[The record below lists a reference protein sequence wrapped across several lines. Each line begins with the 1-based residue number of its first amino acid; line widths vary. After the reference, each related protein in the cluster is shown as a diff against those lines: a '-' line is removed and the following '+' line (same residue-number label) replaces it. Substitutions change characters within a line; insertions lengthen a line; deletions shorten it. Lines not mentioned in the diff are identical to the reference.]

1 MTREVQAAIS
11 SYDSKEAI
19 SALPCP
25 GMSSSTPLNVG
36 TTGTQAKTITFVQ
49 GKNGTS
55 LLYAIGLDSKLYQVT
70 DSSLIPV
77 PLPALVNTRVL
88 DMAAYGQQLVLLTAQ
103 PATGTPTSY
112 SVALLSADQSKVDA
126 TTTIGQF
133 LGKQGQVPKLIAAS
147 WPDIYVVIASDSTQT
162 MTTILDY
169 APTSKVHQ
177 PLGPP
182 PTSSTIAVS
191 NTIVSM
197 AAFPT
202 QQLFLLLADG
212 TVQSLP
218 FASGDHATTSVLV
231 QQPIGQPL
239 PVSAKDFTWTMSV
252 PTVTSGETTALSVP
266 GATSP
271 RTLAVGV
278 VNAVPHLYI
287 LDATLHRILDLKVA
301 DASTGSVGT
310 SITPT
315 NAVTPTATNTGGG
328 AVNNASPV
336 KLHLERQYASATL
349 FAQARSMAVD
359 PQSSQVNVVAQTL
372 PNASSIM
379 LSLVSFNASSP
390 NGCP

>member
-11 SYDSKEAI
+11 SYNSQEAI
-19 SALPCP
+19 TSLPCP
-25 GMSSSTPLNVG
+25 GMSSSNPLNVG

-55 LLYAIGLDSKLYQVT
+55 LLYAIGLDSKLYRVT
-70 DSSLIPV
+70 NNSLIPV
-77 PLPALVNTRVL
+77 TLPALDNTRVL

-103 PATGTPTSY
+103 PAFGTPTSY
-112 SVALLSADQSKVDA
+112 TLALLSPDQSKVDA

-147 WPDIYVVIASDSTQT
+147 PPDIYVVIAADSTQT
-162 MTTILDY
+162 ITTILDY

-177 PLGPP
+177 PLAAP
-182 PTSSTIAVS
+182 PTSSTITVS

-202 QQLFLLLADG
+202 RQLFLLLADG
-212 TVQSLP
+212 TVQSLQ
-218 FASGDHATTSVLV
+218 FASGDHETTSVLV
-231 QQPIGQPL
+231 QQPIAQPL
-239 PVSAKDFTWTMSV
+239 PVSARDFTWTTPV
-252 PTVTSGETTALSVP
+252 PTVTPGGTTSLSVP

-271 RTLAVGV
+271 RTLAMGV
-278 VNAVPHLYI
+278 VNSVPHLYI

-301 DASTGSVGT
+301 DASTVPGGT

-315 NAVTPTATNTGGG
+315 NAVTPTVTNTGGG
-328 AVNNASPV
+328 AVNSASPV

-359 PQSSQVNVVAQTL
+359 PQSSQVNVVAQTP
-372 PNASSIM
+372 PNALSM